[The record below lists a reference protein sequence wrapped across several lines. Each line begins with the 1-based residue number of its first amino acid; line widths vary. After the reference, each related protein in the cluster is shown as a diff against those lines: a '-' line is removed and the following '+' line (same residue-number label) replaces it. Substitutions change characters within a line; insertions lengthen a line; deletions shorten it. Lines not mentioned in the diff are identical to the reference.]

1 MKTWLFNPFIY
12 IAGLKALLIGF
23 MFMTVTLVISY
34 YSKTHFDG
42 AIDAHIGLKAPIS
55 LYALEQVIAWGSV
68 VLTCFIVAR
77 VISKS
82 TIRFIDIAGTM
93 ALSRAPMLL
102 VAIIGF
108 MPVLHNT
115 KPGQLGSAVLV
126 IGLIMI
132 IPVIWMITLM
142 FNAFKTSANIKGTRV
157 IVGFITALLVAEI
170 LSVSLNH
177 IIRPLLLK

>member
-23 MFMTVTLVISY
+23 MFMTITLVISY

-55 LYALEQVIAWGSV
+55 LYALEQIIAWGSV
-68 VLTCFIVAR
+68 VLTCFIVAS

-82 TIRFIDIAGTM
+82 AIRFIDIAGTM
-93 ALSRAPMLL
+93 ALSRVPMLL
-102 VAIIGF
+102 VATIGF

-115 KPGQLGSAVLV
+115 KPGQLGNAVLV

-142 FNAFKTSANIKGTRV
+142 FNAFKTSANIKGTKA

-170 LSVSLNH
+170 LSVSLNQM
-177 IIRPLLLK
+177 IRPLLLK